1 MIKYFTVENYG
12 AIKNDIILEFDM
24 NSEKFPAHP
33 VIGFAG
39 SNASGKTTILQALN
53 FVLWFMQRSFLQ
65 LEEGTFIPCE
75 PFYTLAHTPTQF
87 HLIFTKNAV
96 DYEYKLCLTKEKVLT
111 ETLNYF
117 PDGKEILVYQRQN
130 NHIQFG
136 DSVNQFDYK
145 DLRGNCSFISFAAQ
159 FASQTVA
166 KACKDYMVQSNLA
179 SYDRA
184 KVGLETA
191 FLDKWLENEAVR
203 EKVQAFLKI
212 ADVGIEEIY
221 LQKQFEQLRISAKGK
236 LQNTSKTFFKH
247 KIDNLLADFDDSME
261 SAGTLQFLTVL
272 HPILHALK
280 NGAILIFDEIE
291 LKLHQ
296 NLVAYLLTLFEN
308 NAENQH
314 GAQLIFSFHNT
325 YLMEFL
331 KPEQLWFAEKNAK
344 GQTEL
349 FSAAAFTDI
358 KNLYEKDLEILYR
371 VGRFGAKPREID

>member
-1 MIKYFTVENYG
+1 LIKYFTVENYG
-12 AIKNDIILEFDM
+12 AIKNENILEFDI
-24 NSEKFPAHP
+24 NVEKFPAHP

-39 SNASGKTTILQALN
+39 ANASGKTTILQALN

-65 LEEGTFIPCE
+65 LEEGAFIPCE

-117 PDGKEILVYQRQN
+117 PEGKGMLVYQRQN
-130 NHIQFG
+130 SHIQFG
-136 DSVNQFDYK
+136 NNVSQFDYK
-145 DLRGNCSFISFAAQ
+145 DLRDNCSFISFAAQ
-159 FASQTVA
+159 FASQTIA
-166 KACKDYMVQSNLA
+166 KACKDYMVQSNLT
-179 SYDRA
+179 SSDRI
-184 KVGLETA
+184 KVGLKMA
-191 FLDKWLENEAVR
+191 FLDKWLENETVR
-203 EKVQAFLKI
+203 QKVQAFLKI

-221 LQKQFEQLRISAKGK
+221 LQFEQLRIHAGGK
-236 LQNTSKTFFKH
+236 LQKTSNSKTFFKH
-247 KIDNLLADFDDSME
+247 KIDNLLADFDYSME
-261 SAGTLQFLTVL
+261 SAGTLQFLIVL
-272 HPILHALK
+272 QPILQALQ

-296 NLVAYLLTLFEN
+296 NLVAYLLALFEN
-308 NAENQH
+308 HAENQQ

-331 KPEQLWFAEKNAK
+331 KPEQLWFAEKNAE

-371 VGRFGAKPREID
+371 VGRFGAKPREIE